1 MWPPTKFPSGFKE
14 KVELAQAIIA
24 TAASI
29 ATVVA
34 VIVGGWWTYSLFIK
48 EREEYPHA
56 NIELKLS
63 HVALS
68 ERVNLLRIA
77 IELSNT
83 GGTR

>member
-1 MWPPTKFPSGFKE
+1 M
-14 KVELAQAIIA
+14 
-24 TAASI
+24 
-29 ATVVA
+29 
-34 VIVGGWWTYSLFIK
+34 FIK